1 MTDRKHTRHAGDIFA
16 AEIIEGAVAALAYT
30 DKEILETL
38 PPCEAN
44 EFIELRNKVMTGIN
58 AEKEEYSIGYQEG
71 IYHLPLKMTRNTNK
85 DINVSSI

>member
-38 PPCEAN
+38 PPCEAK

-58 AEKEEYSIGYQEG
+58 AEKKEYSIGYQEDG
-71 IYHLPLKMTRNTNK
+71 
-85 DINVSSI
+85 DISLAAENDAEYK